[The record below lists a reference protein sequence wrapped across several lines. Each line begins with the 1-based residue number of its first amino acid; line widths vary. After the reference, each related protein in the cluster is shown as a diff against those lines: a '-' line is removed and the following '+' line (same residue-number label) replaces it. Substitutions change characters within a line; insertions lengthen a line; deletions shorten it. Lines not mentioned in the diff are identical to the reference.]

1 MHALVLLIIN
11 QHRKFKMLRFTDSKD
26 IIGGQNLKGGH
37 VTLTTPMDNARCRS
51 LRDMPTVLHVRALTI

>member
-1 MHALVLLIIN
+1 
-11 QHRKFKMLRFTDSKD
+11 MLRFTDSKD